1 MCSTVFI
8 INDSAHERDWK
19 IRMPKKRWRY
29 VSVTNGYG
37 CEIQRDRKE
46 MKRGVPRKR
55 DRTISRMETVYMCN
69 HRSILSVVN
78 TTMGGG
84 TINRNQTIQ

>member
-37 CEIQRDRKE
+37 CEIHRDRKK
-46 MKRGVPRKR
+46 MKRAVPRRKR
-55 DRTISRMETVYMCN
+55 
-69 HRSILSVVN
+69 
-78 TTMGGG
+78 
-84 TINRNQTIQ
+84 